1 MCFHAL
7 NHEGDT
13 KSSLKPKMPL
23 LKQMRKSKHNLAGL
37 MSSKWDSQPLIAF
50 EWRVYFL
57 KELWCHVSEKV
68 KWENLVPNRLILSMF
83 IKICHDEGSFS
94 QLLVPTHNQTFSQEM
109 TVGIERCIHICEI
122 LIFFQWNFLAK
133 AATPEK
139 CFALLL
145 LDLCYKSFTFQ
156 CVPESMI
163 SYHSSRIVAKEMH
176 AGWKVRWASMK
187 TVLFF

>member
-13 KSSLKPKMPL
+13 KSSLKPKMPS

-57 KELWCHVSEKV
+57 EELWCHVSEKV

-94 QLLVPTHNQTFSQEM
+94 QLLVPAHNQTFSQEM
-109 TVGIERCIHICEI
+109 TVGIERCINMS
-122 LIFFQWNFLAK
+122 NFDFLSMK
-133 AATPEK
+133 FSSKGSNTWK
-139 CFALLL
+139 VFCFA
-145 LDLCYKSFTFQ
+145 FTRLVLQIFYF
-156 CVPESMI
+156 SMRTRK
-163 SYHSSRIVAKEMH
+163 HD
-176 AGWKVRWASMK
+176 
-187 TVLFF
+187 